1 MQSKR
6 SQYLLKT
13 SFWLRCIAVIL
24 PLPKWDPNLQFSRQ
38 RILQNSFCQSRRQK
52 SRNNHRVIFTTI
64 IFSLLSPPQLYVICN
79 ENAVVC
85 FSLKDFENQR
95 YILEVKATLF
105 LSLWHLM
112 RLKILARVKL
122 CCFLFMKIC
131 KIPTLNNIF
140 LIFSSKYCKSWCSA
154 L

>member
-24 PLPKWDPNLQFSRQ
+24 PLLPKWDPNLQFSRQ

-64 IFSLLSPPQLYVICN
+64 IFSLLLYMICN
-79 ENAVVC
+79 EKCSGVFLTQGLRKSTV
-85 FSLKDFENQR
+85 SQ
-95 YILEVKATLF
+95 IEVKATLF

-122 CCFLFMKIC
+122 CCFLFMRICGIHKIKSFQKL
-131 KIPTLNNIF
+131 KIL
-140 LIFSSKYCKSWCSA
+140 
-154 L
+154 

>member
-24 PLPKWDPNLQFSRQ
+24 PLLPKWDPNLQFSRQ

-64 IFSLLSPPQLYVICN
+64 IFSLLPP
-79 ENAVVC
+79 
-85 FSLKDFENQR
+85 SLHDLQR
-95 YILEVKATLF
+95 KMQWCVSHSRTWKINGISNRSKSNTFLVTLTLDETQNTCKGWIVLLLHKMKYF
-105 LSLWHLM
+105 QKF
-112 RLKILARVKL
+112 KIL
-122 CCFLFMKIC
+122 
-131 KIPTLNNIF
+131 
-140 LIFSSKYCKSWCSA
+140 
-154 L
+154 

>member
-24 PLPKWDPNLQFSRQ
+24 LLPKWDPNLQFSRQ

-64 IFSLLSPPQLYVICN
+64 IFSLLSPLLYMICN

-95 YILEVKATLF
+95 YLEVKATLF
-105 LSLWHLM
+105 LSLWHVM
-112 RLKILARVKL
+112 GVKILARVKL
-122 CCFLFMKIC
+122 CCFFFKRIC
-131 KIPTLNNIF
+131 GIHNIKF
-140 LIFSSKYCKSWCSA
+140 FQKLKM

>member
-24 PLPKWDPNLQFSRQ
+24 PFVPKWDPNLQFSRQ

-64 IFSLLSPPQLYVICN
+64 IFSLLSPLLYMICN

-85 FSLKDFENQR
+85 FFSKDFENQR
-95 YILEVKATLF
+95 YLEVKATLF

-122 CCFLFMKIC
+122 CCFYIKWSIS
-131 KIPTLNNIF
+131 K
-140 LIFSSKYCKSWCSA
+140 SSKYCKT
-154 L
+154 